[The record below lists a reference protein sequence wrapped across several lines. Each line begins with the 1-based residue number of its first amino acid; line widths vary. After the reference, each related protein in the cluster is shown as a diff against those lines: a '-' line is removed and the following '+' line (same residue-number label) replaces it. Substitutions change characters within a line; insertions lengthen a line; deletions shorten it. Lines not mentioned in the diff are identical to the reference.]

1 MGNKSHQRVHKY
13 GSNVSRFLFYI
24 ITMAAM
30 WRMNSREKKLET
42 INPIEDLIRISRN
55 DYKTVVGEMKK
66 KGIDLESFIYSINI
80 CWTILYML
88 AVSSVLGW

>member
-1 MGNKSHQRVHKY
+1 
-13 GSNVSRFLFYI
+13 
-24 ITMAAM
+24 M

-42 INPIEDLIRISRN
+42 MNPIEDLIRVSQN

>member
-1 MGNKSHQRVHKY
+1 
-13 GSNVSRFLFYI
+13 
-24 ITMAAM
+24 MAAM
-30 WRMNSREKKLET
+30 WRMNSREKKLEI

>member
-1 MGNKSHQRVHKY
+1 
-13 GSNVSRFLFYI
+13 
-24 ITMAAM
+24 MAAM

-42 INPIEDLIRISRN
+42 MNPIEDLIRISQN

-66 KGIDLESFIYSINI
+66 KGIDLESFVYSINI

>member
-1 MGNKSHQRVHKY
+1 
-13 GSNVSRFLFYI
+13 
-24 ITMAAM
+24 MAAM

-42 INPIEDLIRISRN
+42 MNPIEDLIRISQN

-66 KGIDLESFIYSINI
+66 KGIDLESFIYSINS
-80 CWTILYML
+80 CWIILYML

>member
-13 GSNVSRFLFYI
+13 GSNVARFLFYI

-30 WRMNSREKKLET
+30 WRMNSREKKLEI

>member
-1 MGNKSHQRVHKY
+1 
-13 GSNVSRFLFYI
+13 
-24 ITMAAM
+24 MAAM

-42 INPIEDLIRISRN
+42 MNPIEDLIRISQN
-55 DYKTVVGEMKK
+55 DYKKVVGEMKK
-66 KGIDLESFIYSINI
+66 KGIDLESFVYSINI

>member
-1 MGNKSHQRVHKY
+1 
-13 GSNVSRFLFYI
+13 
-24 ITMAAM
+24 MAAM

>member
-13 GSNVSRFLFYI
+13 GSNVARFLFYI

-42 INPIEDLIRISRN
+42 VNPIEDLISVSRN

-66 KGIDLESFIYSINI
+66 KGIDLE
-80 CWTILYML
+80 
-88 AVSSVLGW
+88 

>member
-13 GSNVSRFLFYI
+13 GSNVARFLFYI